1 MAEKLPPV
9 SLIEREGMELDPEE
23 KSAAE
28 LEALLS
34 GMDLPVEDQ
43 LEEGISLEIEPV
55 EIIEEEDGGVTLD
68 FDPGAEAR
76 ESGDFYGNLAEDM
89 DDRELGSIGS
99 DLIAEYES
107 NKSSRSE
114 WEDAY
119 SKGLELLG
127 FNYEDRTNPFRGAT
141 GVTHPVL
148 AEAAVQFQA
157 QAFNELLPSDGPV
170 RTVVMGDPT
179 HKKEEQAK
187 RVRGFMNYYI
197 MNVMEEYTPEFDQ
210 MLFHLPLAGSTFKKV
225 YFDDG
230 LDRAVS
236 KFVPAE
242 NLIVPY
248 EANDLETCP
257 NITHIVRVS
266 LNDLRK
272 KQVSGFYRDIP
283 VLPAQEGSDR
293 ISEEVDHISGT
304 EPSNIDYDCTLLEC
318 HVDLDLPGYE
328 ETDEEGEPTGIK
340 IPYIVTISEDN
351 GQVLSIRR
359 NYREEDELK
368 LKIQYF
374 IHYKFL
380 PGFGFYG
387 LGLIHTIG
395 GLSRTATAALRQL
408 IDAGTLNNL
417 PAGFKARGLRIRD
430 DDDPLQPGEFRDVDA
445 PGGAIRDSLMPLPF
459 KGPDPTL
466 FQLLGFVVQAAQRF
480 ATITDLKVGDGNQQ
494 AAVGTTIAMLEQG
507 TRVMSAIHKRLH
519 YAMRVEFKLLAKVMA
534 DYLPSEYPYTVAGA
548 DQSVRSEDFDDRV
561 DVVPVSN
568 PNVFSQAQR
577 ITLAQ
582 TELQL
587 AMQAPEIHNIPE
599 VYRRMYEALGVRDID
614 KILAS
619 QATDKI
625 EPRDP
630 AQENIDAME
639 SIPLEAFPGQ
649 DHQAHIMAHLI
660 FGSSPM
666 VGQMPKVGMELQK
679 HIMEHVRVQAEEQA
693 EMAMQQQQPPAQQGM
708 PAQAGMNGMPPQP
721 PVNGAQPPP
730 TGGIQQVA
738 PDGMLPPE
746 GMLPTMQGGG
756 EVEMPPRSL
765 EFEAVKAQLI
775 AQGMQQV
782 KQLSQQIS
790 GGGQE
795 PPDPL
800 IGLKQQE
807 LAIKDQQV
815 KGNLAQDQQEL
826 ALDRERMAQK
836 ATEFQ
841 QRISSQ
847 EKQTAAR
854 IQSAEDRERMK
865 QRG

>member
-9 SLIEREGMELDPEE
+9 SLIEREGMEIDPEQRDAVE
-23 KSAAE
+23 A
-28 LEALLS
+28 EALLS
-34 GMDLPVEDQ
+34 GLDLPVEVQ
-43 LEEGISLEIEPV
+43 PEGGIQVDEI

-76 ESGDFYGNLAEDM
+76 GSGDFYGNLTEDM
-89 DDRELGSIGS
+89 EDRELGSIAS
-99 DLIAEYES
+99 DLMAEYDS
-107 NKSSRSE
+107 NKASRSE

-127 FNYEDRTNPFRGAT
+127 FNYEDRTNPFKGAT
-141 GVTHPVL
+141 GVTHPIL

-170 RTVVMGDPT
+170 RTVVLGAPT
-179 HKKEEQAK
+179 HEKEEQAQ
-187 RVRGFMNYYI
+187 RVREFMNYYI
-197 MNVMEEYTPEFDQ
+197 MNVMEAYTPEFDQ

-225 YFDDG
+225 YYDDG

-236 KFVPAE
+236 KFIPAE

-257 NITHIVRVS
+257 NITHVVRMS

-272 KQVSGFYRDIP
+272 KQISGFYRDIP
-283 VLPAQEGSDR
+283 VLPAQEETDS
-293 ISEEVDHISGT
+293 ISQEVDHISGV

-328 ETDEEGEPTGIK
+328 ETDEAGESTGIK
-340 IPYIVTISEDN
+340 IPYVVTISEDN
-351 GQVLSIRR
+351 GQILSIRR
-359 NYREEDELK
+359 NYQEDDELK
-368 LKIQYF
+368 RKTQYF

-466 FQLLGFVVQAAQRF
+466 FQLLGFVVDAAQRF

-519 YAMRVEFKLLAKVMA
+519 YAMRVEFRLLARVMA
-534 DYLPSEYPYTVAGA
+534 DYLPDDYPYTVAGA
-548 DQSVRSEDFDDRV
+548 DQSVRSRDFDDRV

-568 PNVFSQAQR
+568 PNIFSQAQR

-599 VYRRMYEALGVRDID
+599 VYRRMYESLGVRDID
-614 KILAS
+614 KILAP
-619 QATDKI
+619 QASDQA

-639 SIPLEAFPGQ
+639 GVPLEAFPGQ
-649 DHQAHIMAHLI
+649 DHQAHIMAHLV

-666 VGQMPKVGMELQK
+666 ISQMPKVAMDMQK
-679 HIMEHVRVQAEEQA
+679 HIIEHVQVQAEEQA
-693 EMAMQQQQPPAQQGM
+693 EVAMQQQAMQQPPMNGAGMEGM
-708 PAQAGMNGMPPQP
+708 PMPPGAPMNGMTPPEM
-721 PVNGAQPPP
+721 A
-730 TGGIQQVA
+730 GIPQMA
-738 PDGMLPPE
+738 PE
-746 GMLPTMQGGG
+746 GMMPPEQMMQGGG
-756 EVEMPPRSL
+756 EVEMPPKSM
-765 EFEAVKAQLI
+765 EFEAIKAQLI
-775 AQGMQQV
+775 AQGMQQT
-782 KQLSQQIS
+782 KALSQQIA
-790 GGGQE
+790 GVGQE

-826 ALDRERMAQK
+826 ELDRQRMDQK
-836 ATEFQ
+836 STEFQ
-841 QRISSQ
+841 QRIASQ

-865 QRG
+865 QRGS